1 MTTESA
7 DSKRRAWERLRRL
20 SISPF
25 WQLLGL
31 ELLDVDEGYCKLRL
45 HARYPLLNPGIE
57 SVIGGVLATVV
68 DEGVATLLH
77 TAYDMGREI
86 TGHTTTELSIS
97 FLAAAVGPYVETEC
111 RLVRKGRTLAVGEVY
126 IRTPEGVL
134 AATGRATYMVF
145 GFQERKVAGTA
156 PGSLR

>member
-1 MTTESA
+1 MTSGAA
-7 DSKRRAWERLRRL
+7 DSKSRAWERLSRL
-20 SISPF
+20 PVNPF

-31 ELLDVDEGYCKLRL
+31 ELVDVDEGYCKVRL
-45 HARYPLLNPGIE
+45 HARPPLLNRGIE
-57 SVIGGVLATVV
+57 SVMGGILATVV
-68 DEGVATLLH
+68 DEAVATLLH
-77 TAYDMGREI
+77 TAYDIGREI

-97 FLAAAVGPYVETEC
+97 FLAPAVGPYVEAEC

-145 GFQERKVAGTA
+145 GFQERKVAGPA
-156 PGSLR
+156 RGV